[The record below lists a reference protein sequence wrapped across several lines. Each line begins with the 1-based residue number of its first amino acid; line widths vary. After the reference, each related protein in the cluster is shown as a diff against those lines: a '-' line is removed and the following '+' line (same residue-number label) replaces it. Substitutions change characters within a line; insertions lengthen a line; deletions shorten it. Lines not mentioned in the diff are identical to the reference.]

1 MICKGLSQ
9 KGRTGF
15 GTSKKRSIV
24 PGSLVQIQREV
35 EPGINQTERRVTHMP
50 AFFIEAT
57 PVIRI
62 DAKTRIMEKIT
73 SATDEA
79 SPSATRW
86 SDAKS
91 MNRGK

>member
-1 MICKGLSQ
+1 
-9 KGRTGF
+9 
-15 GTSKKRSIV
+15 
-24 PGSLVQIQREV
+24 
-35 EPGINQTERRVTHMP
+35 MP